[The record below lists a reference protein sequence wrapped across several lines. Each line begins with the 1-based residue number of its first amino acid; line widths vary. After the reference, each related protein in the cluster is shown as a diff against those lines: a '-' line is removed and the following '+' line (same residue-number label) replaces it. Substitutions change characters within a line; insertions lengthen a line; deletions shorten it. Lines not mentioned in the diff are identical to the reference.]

1 MKNRQWQLS
10 RRPEGEP
17 SAQDFHLATCELPR
31 MSEANDVLVRN
42 RYLSL
47 DPYMRW
53 RMNDARSYAKPV
65 EIGEVMVGATI
76 GEVVRSNDPAFA
88 PGDTVIA
95 AGGWQD
101 YVVDKAPA
109 LRKIDVT
116 ATGSTAYL
124 GVLGGP
130 GFTAYAGLMKIG
142 APKAG
147 ETIVVGAATG
157 PVGSLVGQLGKQAG
171 CRVVA
176 IAGGQ
181 EKCGLA
187 VARFGFDVA
196 IDHRDPDMASK
207 LASACPQGIDI
218 YFENIGGQVLDAVI
232 PLLNPFARIPVC
244 GLISQYNGVEVRS
257 DVTPLAKLMQDTLV
271 KRLLVRGFIHTDFAT
286 YRDEFLLLVKPKVES
301 GAIVFLEDIVDGL
314 PHAPGAFLGLL
325 KGRNK
330 GKLIVKID

>member
-10 RRPEGEP
+10 RRPESEP
-17 SAQDFHLATCELPR
+17 SAQDFHFATCEIPR
-31 MSEANDVLVRN
+31 ILEANDVLVRN

-53 RMNDARSYAKPV
+53 RMNNAESYAKPV
-65 EIGEVMVGATI
+65 GIREVMVGATI
-76 GEVVRSNDPAFA
+76 GEVVQSNDPTFA

-157 PVGSLVGQLGKQAG
+157 PVGSLVGQLGKQVG

-187 VARFGFDVA
+187 VASFGFDVA

-207 LASACPQGIDI
+207 LVSACPQGIDI

-257 DVTPLAKLMQDTLV
+257 DVTPLAKLMQDILV

-286 YRDEFLLLVKPKVES
+286 FRDEFLLLVKPKVES

-314 PHAPGAFLGLL
+314 PHAPEAFLGLL